1 MVAHRKEAAPRPGM
15 PGRCDDRGGEG
26 SARLPTFT
34 GCGTTRRAVLG
45 GCALVP
51 IALPMAALGAS
62 PDDQLAT
69 AIREATNGAA
79 VRQGRVALTMPELA
93 ENGNSVALTVAVD
106 SPMTAADHVRQVH
119 ILSEKNP
126 IAGIARFK
134 LGSRAGRARI
144 QTNVRV
150 ATSQRIVAL
159 AEMSDGSFWSGAA
172 EVVVT
177 ITACLDAG

>member
-1 MVAHRKEAAPRPGM
+1 M
-15 PGRCDDRGGEG
+15 
-26 SARLPTFT
+26 
-34 GCGTTRRAVLG
+34 
-45 GCALVP
+45 P
-51 IALPMAALGAS
+51 IALPITALGAA

-69 AIREATNGAA
+69 AIREVTKGGA
-79 VRQGRVALTMPELA
+79 VREGRVALTMPELA

-106 SPMTAADHVRQVH
+106 SAMTAADHVRHIH

-126 IAGIARFK
+126 IAGIARFR
-134 LGSRAGRARI
+134 LGPRAGPARV